1 MKKQKFAQ
9 MEVNSSGI
17 RVKGYF
23 NLIKSYV
30 YLLFF
35 SVKMIPYKICCCN
48 VDFICPQSLWNCC
61 ILIYYVFMF
70 VQAEHTQ
77 NKPVLVVLFC
87 TNLCSRNFLYHVKI
101 SEYQLLYPDYLACE
115 MSWLVAVV
123 TVQWMK
129 GGKSDFWSRISF
141 GWGGHH
147 FIEPF
152 TVLVPI
158 VSWFFL

>member
-35 SVKMIPYKICCCN
+35 SVKMIPHKICCCN

-77 NKPVLVVLFC
+77 NKPVLVVLFVPIYVAGIFFTMWKSVN
-87 TNLCSRNFLYHVKI
+87 TNCCILIIKHVKCLGWEQLSLSSGWKVENQIFEAEFLLVGVDII
-101 SEYQLLYPDYLACE
+101 S
-115 MSWLVAVV
+115 
-123 TVQWMK
+123 
-129 GGKSDFWSRISF
+129 
-141 GWGGHH
+141 
-147 FIEPF
+147 
-152 TVLVPI
+152 
-158 VSWFFL
+158 